1 MLPSHDNQPQPEP
14 LPQLDL
20 LSQPEPLPQP
30 EPLICYAAKNSNVSI
45 MQVLLAHGVYPDTR
59 NEKGETPL
67 KIASREGHEG
77 IVWLLLYEGAYVNA
91 LDNTQNSAG
100 K

>member
-1 MLPSHDNQPQPEP
+1 
-14 LPQLDL
+14 
-20 LSQPEPLPQP
+20 
-30 EPLICYAAKNSNVSI
+30 

-91 LDNTQNSAG
+91 LDNT
-100 K
+100 